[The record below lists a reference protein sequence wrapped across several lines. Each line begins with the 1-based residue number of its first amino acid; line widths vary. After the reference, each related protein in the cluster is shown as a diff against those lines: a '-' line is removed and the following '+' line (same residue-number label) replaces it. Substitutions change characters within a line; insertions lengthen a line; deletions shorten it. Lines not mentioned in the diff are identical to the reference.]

1 MHLTLVW
8 LFQTQ
13 ELIFV
18 SNIPLFNQL
27 FILDAI
33 KWFVKKQERKDQHK
47 VNRKFLLFFSPFLF
61 PSLSFDVCAFVSFF
75 PSFLPL
81 HACYSPIRSSTFWI
95 SSRRWD
101 SLTSLKIGS
110 IWRTGAGDPASL
122 VRQIAVILV
131 TEDRNLVPVLIA
143 KSPFQWGKE
152 LKVLG
157 YRRV

>member
-1 MHLTLVW
+1 MW

-33 KWFVKKQERKDQHK
+33 KWFVKKQERKDQRK
-47 VNRKFLLFFSPFLF
+47 GNRKFWLFFFPF
-61 PSLSFDVCAFVSFF
+61 SLSFPLFWCVCAFVPFF
-75 PSFLPL
+75 PSFLLL
-81 HACYSPIRSSTFWI
+81 HACYSPIRSRTFWI

-157 YRRV
+157 SRRV